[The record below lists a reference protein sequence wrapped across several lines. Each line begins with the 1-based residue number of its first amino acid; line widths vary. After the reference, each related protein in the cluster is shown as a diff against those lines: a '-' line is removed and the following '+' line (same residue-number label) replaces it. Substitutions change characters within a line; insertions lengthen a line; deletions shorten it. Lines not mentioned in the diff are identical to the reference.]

1 MSPSSVNLTSF
12 TDMTSLKKDKFSL
25 PPTPP
30 PHPIRQSVIPPLG
43 DQSVCF
49 CSNLVTGSDSN
60 ISLHGIQQSVS
71 GNDLS
76 HTAWLMAISK
86 YVHLFQNTKVNP
98 FKLIFPPPENITEN
112 WDQWKTSFRGRHLV
126 TRDTTTR
133 APSVAMEIND
143 SLLSW
148 RSICPVFWQHWSS

>member
-25 PPTPP
+25 PPPS
-30 PHPIRQSVIPPLG
+30 PHPIRRSVVPLLG

-49 CSNLVTGSDSN
+49 CSDLVTGSDSN

-76 HTAWLMAISK
+76 HTA
-86 YVHLFQNTKVNP
+86 
-98 FKLIFPPPENITEN
+98 
-112 WDQWKTSFRGRHLV
+112 
-126 TRDTTTR
+126 
-133 APSVAMEIND
+133 
-143 SLLSW
+143 
-148 RSICPVFWQHWSS
+148 